1 MADLSK
7 ILGGPWSP
15 PVGPVALPPEQ
26 QFVEA
31 IRKSGLEV
39 PDQIILDG
47 KWHRFRSGSTA
58 KRLDR
63 SGWYIGHAD
72 GIPCLNFGCWRMDIT
87 VTARADMGDRKWTA
101 AEEMA
106 HLSRIAAAKKQRDI
120 EVERDR
126 GIAAN
131 DAETIWGGGVQ
142 ATSDHPYLKRKG
154 VEAHGSRVT
163 GDGRLML
170 PLFSPDGEL
179 ASLQYIDDTHGQG
192 EKRYHSGG
200 QTGGMFWMLGTLDQ
214 PGVLYIAEGF
224 ATAATI
230 HQTTNR
236 PCIVA
241 YSAGNLVP
249 VTSSL
254 REQMP
259 TQDLVIVADNDESG
273 IGQRYA
279 EQASAKYGARM
290 ILIPTPGDAN
300 DYAQAGHDLKNL
312 LTPQHVE
319 ALANVVPIVEFMVE
333 GVGISY
339 VWQHILAR
347 GWLYAMTANP
357 GSGKT
362 SVSLYMAVMMALG
375 KPLMGKKTMPCKVLF
390 LCGENPQ
397 DVRLRMEVMLLE
409 MGLSVDALD
418 GRIYF
423 TRRPFAIDDRLQLAQ
438 FASEAVAHG
447 PYDLMFI
454 DTGPAHSS
462 ADDENDNRA
471 MHMLA
476 IAMRELMAPLGMP
489 CTIALMHPSKGAT
502 KETLLPRGGSAFVG
516 SIDGCLCLWRESG
529 ETTTEL
535 FAHGQ
540 KFRGRHFD
548 PMYFDLKPVDHPTQ
562 LDNFGDPIS
571 TVIAIPGD
579 KPESDQDA
587 SAGLPKG
594 VPEALTM
601 LEAAIDACGYNR
613 APKNLPFI
621 CADEW
626 NDFEERNGQYATP
639 ASRRQALSRARKKL
653 KDGGIMCEVQGG
665 YQVTEHAMSTV
676 FAGCFMG
683 LKSYG
688 NRAA

>member
-15 PVGPVALPPEQ
+15 PVSPVPQAPEI
-26 QFVEA
+26 QFAEA
-31 IRKSGLEV
+31 IRRAGLEV
-39 PDQIILDG
+39 PEIILDG
-47 KWHRFRSGSTA
+47 KIHRFRSTES
-58 KRLDR
+58 KKFDR
-63 SGWYIGHAD
+63 SGWYVGHAD
-72 GIPCLNFGCWRMDIT
+72 GIPCITFGCWKQDIT
-87 VTARADMGDRKWTA
+87 QTVKADMGGKKWTP

-106 HLSRIAAAKKQRDI
+106 HIARVAAAKKQRDAEI
-120 EVERDR
+120 ERDR
-126 GIAAN
+126 SVAASTV
-131 DAETIWGGGVQ
+131 ETIWAGGVQ
-142 ATSDHPYLKRKG
+142 ASPEHPYLKRKG
-154 VEAHGSRVT
+154 VEPHGARVT

-179 ASLQYIDDTHGQG
+179 SSLQYIDEAGG
-192 EKRYHSGG
+192 KLYHSGG
-200 QTGGMFWMLGTLDQ
+200 QTGGMYWMLGTLDQ
-214 PGVLYIAEGF
+214 PGVMYIAEGF

-230 HQTTNR
+230 HQVTNR

-241 YSAGNLVP
+241 YSASNLVP
-249 VTSSL
+249 VTGSL

-259 TQDLVIVADNDESG
+259 VQELVIVADNDESG

-290 ILIPTPGDAN
+290 IVMPTKGDAN
-300 DYAQAGHDLKNL
+300 DYAQAGNDLKDL
-312 LTPQHVE
+312 LVPQRVE
-319 ALANVVPIVEFMVE
+319 ALANVVPISEFMSE
-333 GVGISY
+333 GVGVSY

-362 SVSLYMAVMMALG
+362 SVSLYMAVMTALG
-375 KPLMGKKTMPCKVLF
+375 KPLIGKKTMPCKVLF

-397 DVRLRMEVMLLE
+397 DVRLRMEVMLIE
-409 MGLSVDALD
+409 MGLSVDALH

-423 TRRPFAIDDRLQLAQ
+423 TRRPFAIDDGLQLAR

-454 DTGPAHSS
+454 DTGPAHSN

-471 MHMLA
+471 MHALA

-502 KETLLPRGGSAFVG
+502 KESLLPRGGSAFVG

-548 PMYFDLKPVDHPTQ
+548 PMYFDLKPVNHPTA
-562 LDNFGDPIS
+562 LDNFGDPIG
-571 TVIAIPGD
+571 TVIATPGD
-579 KPESDQDA
+579 KPEGDQES

-594 VPEALTM
+594 LPEAIAM
-601 LEAAIDACGYNR
+601 LEDAIEACGYNR
-613 APKNLPFI
+613 APENLPFV
-621 CADEW
+621 CAETW
-626 NDFEERNGQYATP
+626 NDHEEKNGQHATP
-639 ASRRQALSRARKKL
+639 ANRRQALSRARKKL
-653 KDGGIMCEVQGG
+653 KDNGIMREVQGG

-688 NRAA
+688 NRSA

>member
-15 PVGPVALPPEQ
+15 PVGPVSLSPEQ
-26 QFVEA
+26 QFSEA

-39 PDQIILDG
+39 PDQLILDG
-47 KWHRFRSGSTA
+47 KIHRFRSGASA
-58 KRLDR
+58 KTLDR
-63 SGWYIGHAD
+63 SGWYVGHLD
-72 GIPCLNFGCWRMDIT
+72 GIPCLTFGCWRQDIT
-87 VTARADMGDRKWTA
+87 ATVKADMGKKWSQL
-101 AEEMA
+101 EEMA
-106 HLSRIAAAKKQRDI
+106 HVARVTAAKKQRDAEI
-120 EVERDR
+120 ERDR
-126 GIAAN
+126 SVAASTV
-131 DAETIWGGGVQ
+131 ETIWGGGVS
-142 ATSDHPYLKRKG
+142 ASPEHPYLKRKG
-154 VEAHGSRVT
+154 VEPHGARVT

-170 PLFSPDGEL
+170 PLFSPEGEL
-179 ASLQYIDDTHGQG
+179 SSLQYIDEAGG
-192 EKRYHSGG
+192 KLYHSGG

-230 HQTTNR
+230 HQVTNR

-241 YSAGNLVP
+241 YSASNLVP
-249 VTSSL
+249 VTGSL
-254 REQMP
+254 RGQMP
-259 TQDLVIVADNDESG
+259 AQELVIVADNDRSG

-279 EQASAKYGARM
+279 EQASAKHGAKM
-290 ILIPTPGDAN
+290 IVMPTKGDAN
-300 DYAQAGHDLKNL
+300 DYAQAGNDLKDL

-319 ALANVVPIVEFMVE
+319 TSANVVPISEFMSE

-397 DVRLRMEVMLLE
+397 DVRLRMDVMLLE
-409 MGLSVDALD
+409 MGLSVDALH

-423 TRRPFAIDDRLQLAQ
+423 TRRPFAIDDGLQLAT

-447 PYDLMFI
+447 PYELMFI

-471 MHMLA
+471 MHQLA

-502 KETLLPRGGSAFVG
+502 KESLLPRGGSAFVG
-516 SIDGCLCLWRESG
+516 SIDGCLCLWRESFDS
-529 ETTTEL
+529 TTEL

-548 PMYFDLKPVDHPTQ
+548 PMYFDLKPVNHPTA

-571 TVIAIPGD
+571 TVIATPGI
-579 KPESDQDA
+579 KPEGEQES

-594 VPEALTM
+594 LPEAIAM
-601 LEAAIDACGYNR
+601 LEDAIEACGYNR
-613 APKNLPFI
+613 APEDLPFV
-621 CADEW
+621 CAEAW
-626 NDFEERNGQYATP
+626 NDHEEKNGQHATP
-639 ASRRQALSRARKKL
+639 ANRRQALSRARKKL
-653 KDGGIMCEVQGG
+653 KDGGIMREVQGG

-688 NRAA
+688 DRAV